1 MNAMKIE
8 FFLMM
13 IVFSSTV
20 SCTKADKNTE
30 ADTSSGGRPAHD
42 VVSKPQSSLPNFE
55 VATRGDLDNL
65 NTAKVRLAELQ
76 GDLYRTLEQRDNLY
90 VSDSLKIAQDLWAA
104 VFMISN
110 LEIVIAEEGGD
121 SMTDDTC
128 TTLLTAYLVSI
139 RQMNSSIA
147 SLENAGSYEAL
158 IESTNVEILN
168 LIAFLKKEIF
178 FKRFRDF
185 NAAGG
190 SIEKLAESLK
200 VKI

>member
-1 MNAMKIE
+1 MKFE
-8 FFLMM
+8 FYLML
-13 IVFSSTV
+13 IAFSTAV
-20 SCTKADKNTE
+20 SCAKADKKPE
-30 ADTSSGGRPAHD
+30 ADTTSEGKPAHE

-55 VATRGDLDNL
+55 IATRGDLDNL

-76 GDLYRTLEQRDNLY
+76 SDLYGTLDQRDNLF
-90 VSDSLKIAQDLWAA
+90 VSDSLKITQDLWAA

-121 SMTDDTC
+121 SLTDDTS

-139 RQMNSSIA
+139 RQMNSCIA
-147 SLENAGSYEAL
+147 SLENAGTYEPL
-158 IESTNVEILN
+158 IEATNIEILN

-185 NAAGG
+185 DAAGG
-190 SIEKLAESLK
+190 SIEKLAEVLK